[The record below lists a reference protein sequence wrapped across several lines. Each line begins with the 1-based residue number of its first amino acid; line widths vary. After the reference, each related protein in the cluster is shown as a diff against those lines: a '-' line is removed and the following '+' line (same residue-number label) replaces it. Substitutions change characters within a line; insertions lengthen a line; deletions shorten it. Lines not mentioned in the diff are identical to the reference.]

1 MPCTFSDTLSLS
13 CHVSQVERHLEWCA
27 HSQKVAAVVI
37 TGAGAYF
44 CAGADLD
51 ATDEPIG
58 GILSVSKKEHRRN
71 YRSDLVIRSLALII
85 STQRPAAYQIVQTLK
100 PPSFLYP
107 QEVPAVHRLSKA
119 SDCGS
124 QRARNRNGCHDR

>member
-1 MPCTFSDTLSLS
+1 M
-13 CHVSQVERHLEWCA
+13 SQVERHLEWCA
-27 HSQKVAAVVI
+27 HSEKVTAVVI

-58 GILSVSKKEHRRN
+58 GILSVSRKEYRRN
-71 YRSDLVIRSLALII
+71 YRSDLVVCSLALSI
-85 STQRPAAYQIVQTLK
+85 SIQRPVACQIVQTLK
-100 PPSFLYP
+100 PQLFLCA
-107 QEVPAVHRLSKA
+107 QEVPAVHRLSEA